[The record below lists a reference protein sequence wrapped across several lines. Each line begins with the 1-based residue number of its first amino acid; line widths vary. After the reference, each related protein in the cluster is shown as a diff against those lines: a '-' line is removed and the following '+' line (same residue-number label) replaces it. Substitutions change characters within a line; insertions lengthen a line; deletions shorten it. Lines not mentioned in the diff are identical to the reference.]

1 MVEKYQIVEDLLKTK
16 LNNIMEY
23 EQFIRD
29 EFNILQS
36 GGKEKT
42 NLFLKQVEDYIKEL
56 EQPDVIENRMKDIL
70 KQVRTDKRLSFTQ
83 YKELYPFVVS
93 ARKLMAARQPEDYFI
108 LL

>member
-42 NLFLKQVEDYIKEL
+42 NLFLKEVEDYIKEL
-56 EQPDVIENRMKDIL
+56 EQPDVIENRMKDII